1 MAVAAP
7 DGLLPAGAVSGWPQ
21 DQMPER
27 PRRAVSRELC
37 GRSEMV
43 RESRKKG
50 TVVSRWRRARWRQII
65 VAQARYLEYERDR
78 LCEDHQN
85 GTAGR
90 QCRSVARECP
100 AHKAVGNHLEAARRA
115 AGASGRPAAGASDP
129 QARTARRVDG
139 AFADLHAARVVLVDL
154 YAEEDIQAAAP
165 AVLARLR
172 TCLPPTDECR
182 QRAEALFGSQASG
195 APADA
200 HRHGWLTREDRIQP
214 AKPKPLIFGGHPGCS
229 SSELACRR
237 AALRD
242 AMQVSY
248 DAADQQY
255 AHVRSFRNVLITGT
269 IVLSLMVL
277 AVCLLGARYPKAIPL
292 CFNPSSTS
300 TVPGVSA
307 LQKVCPTSETANPNA
322 PPRGDVAVVAL
333 MGVLGAALSA
343 TLAVQKL
350 RGTSAPYSVP
360 VSLALFKLPAGAL
373 TAIAGLL
380 LIKGG
385 FVPGFSQLDT
395 QGQILAYAIVFGV
408 AQHLVTRLVDQRAD
422 DVLSKLPSKEPP
434 LPTEKQTGQAAQ
446 PAGGENPA
454 PTVTT

>member
-1 MAVAAP
+1 LRRNGRRGAGRAAP
-7 DGLLPAGAVSGWPQ
+7 GGHAVSGQPQ
-21 DQMPER
+21 DQMPGR
-27 PRRAVSRELC
+27 PQRAVSRELC

-43 RESRKKG
+43 KESRKKG
-50 TVVSRWRRARWRQII
+50 TVVSRWRRTRWRQII
-65 VAQARYLEYERDR
+65 VAQARYLEYECER
-78 LCEDHQN
+78 LCDDHQN

-90 QCRSVARECP
+90 QCSAAARECP

-115 AGASGRPAAGASDP
+115 AGASGRPAAGAGASGRPAAGASASGRPAAGASDP
-129 QARTARRVDG
+129 QGRTARRVGLWSGGSVNG
-139 AFADLHAARVVLVDL
+139 AFAELHAARVVLVDL

-172 TCLPPTDECR
+172 TCLPPNDECR
-182 QRAEALFGSQASG
+182 QRAEALFGSQTSG
-195 APADA
+195 VPADA
-200 HRHGWLTREDRIQP
+200 HRHGWLTRVNRIQP
-214 AKPKPLIFGGHPGCS
+214 TKPRPLIFRGHPGCS
-229 SSELACRR
+229 ASELACRR

-255 AHVRSFRNVLITGT
+255 ARVRSFRNVLITGT
-269 IVLSLMVL
+269 IVLSLLVL

-300 TVPGVSA
+300 AVPGVSA
-307 LQKVCPTSETANPNA
+307 LQKVCPTSEAANPNA
-322 PPRGDVAVVAL
+322 PPGGDVAVVAL

-350 RGTSAPYSVP
+350 RGTATPYSVP

-385 FVPGFSQLDT
+385 FVPGFSQLDN
-395 QGQILAYAIVFGV
+395 QGRSLRMPSYLASRSIW
-408 AQHLVTRLVDQRAD
+408 LRA
-422 DVLSKLPSKEPP
+422 LSTKG
-434 LPTEKQTGQAAQ
+434 PTTC
-446 PAGGENPA
+446 
-454 PTVTT
+454 